1 MLFTRVFFLCVGGGG
16 VTLVAESLIAVLF
29 AGAAAYGLGEW
40 WILFGE
46 EGLIACEPLEIVVAV
61 LAGEGD
67 VVVGGGFYLIFLECF
82 AGGAFAWVGEAHVVV
97 PLLFAG
103 GESPLAVAAGLLAG
117 EFDVFV
123 YVKVLGSAGHIE
135 RDRG

>member
-1 MLFTRVFFLCVGGGG
+1 M
-16 VTLVAESLIAVLF
+16 
-29 AGAAAYGLGEW
+29 
-40 WILFGE
+40 FGE
-46 EGLIACEPLEIVVAV
+46 EGLVACEPLEVVVAV

-67 VVVGGGFYLIFLECF
+67 VVVGGGFYLFLECF